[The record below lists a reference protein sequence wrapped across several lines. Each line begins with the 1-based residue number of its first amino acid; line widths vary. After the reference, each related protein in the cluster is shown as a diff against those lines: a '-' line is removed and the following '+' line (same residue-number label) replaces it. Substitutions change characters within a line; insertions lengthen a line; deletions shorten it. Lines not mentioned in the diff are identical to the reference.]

1 MGLFGFGKKS
11 VSNKEID
18 NVVMQHFQ
26 KLGSPKEIG
35 QKAHVEKF
43 IEMLNDLDQWAES
56 LGFGDWKRSA
66 INGSVEGSLRKTYKN
81 CGVDDIVSAYVKM
94 SYKIIMKIT

>member
-18 NVVMQHFQ
+18 NVVMSHFQ
-26 KLGSPKEIG
+26 KLGSPRDIG
-35 QKAHVEKF
+35 QKAHEEKF
-43 IEMLNDLDQWAES
+43 IEMLNELDQWAES

-66 INGSVEGSLRKTYKN
+66 ISGSIEGSLRKTYRN
-81 CGVDDIVSAYVKM
+81 CGVDDNVSAYVKM
-94 SYKIIMKIT
+94 SHKIIMKM